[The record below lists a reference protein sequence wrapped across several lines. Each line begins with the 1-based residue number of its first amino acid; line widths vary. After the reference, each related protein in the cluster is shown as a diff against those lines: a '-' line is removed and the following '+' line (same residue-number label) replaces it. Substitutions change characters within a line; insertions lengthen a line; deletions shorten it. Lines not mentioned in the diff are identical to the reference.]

1 MVKVTH
7 LSDDGT
13 EMASIE
19 LDDFTIEVIY
29 AGLAAMLRDAAVTHP
44 GARSVQRT
52 ATPGAPAPPARPQPL
67 ARLTTERRLAPVD
80 APKRGVDQDRKGA
93 PLR

>member
-13 EMASIE
+13 EMASIV

-29 AGLAAMLRDAAVTHP
+29 SGLAAMLREAA
-44 GARSVQRT
+44 A
-52 ATPGAPAPPARPQPL
+52 GAPAVPAPSGELSREALQRRQRVL
-67 ARLTTERRLAPVD
+67 SRLRD
-80 APKRGVDQDRKGA
+80 
-93 PLR
+93 

>member
-29 AGLAAMLRDAAVTHP
+29 AGLAAMLRDAAA
-44 GARSVQRT
+44 ARP
-52 ATPGAPAPPARPQPL
+52 ADPAPTGELSREALQRRQRVL
-67 ARLTTERRLAPVD
+67 SRLRD
-80 APKRGVDQDRKGA
+80 
-93 PLR
+93 

>member
-13 EMASIE
+13 EVASIE

-29 AGLAAMLRDAAVTHP
+29 SGLAAMLRDAA
-44 GARSVQRT
+44 
-52 ATPGAPAPPARPQPL
+52 ATRPVAPAPSGDLCREALQRRQRVL
-67 ARLTTERRLAPVD
+67 SRLRD
-80 APKRGVDQDRKGA
+80 
-93 PLR
+93 

>member
-13 EMASIE
+13 EVASIE

-29 AGLAAMLRDAAVTHP
+29 SGLAAMLREAALDRP
-44 GARSVQRT
+44 A
-52 ATPGAPAPPARPQPL
+52 APAPSGELSREALQRRQRVL
-67 ARLTTERRLAPVD
+67 SRLRD
-80 APKRGVDQDRKGA
+80 
-93 PLR
+93 